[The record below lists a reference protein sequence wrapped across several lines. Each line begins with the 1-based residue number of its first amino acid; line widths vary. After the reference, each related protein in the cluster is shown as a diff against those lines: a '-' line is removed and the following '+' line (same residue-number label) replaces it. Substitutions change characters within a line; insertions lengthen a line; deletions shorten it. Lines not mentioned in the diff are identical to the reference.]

1 MFQRKEQDKASEKDL
16 NSMEISN
23 LPDKEHK
30 VMVIKKVTRL
40 RRRLNELN
48 EDFNKE
54 TENIL
59 KFLKSQS

>member
-1 MFQRKEQDKASEKDL
+1 
-16 NSMEISN
+16 MEISN

-30 VMVIKKVTRL
+30 VIVIKKVTRL

-54 TENIL
+54 TENSF
-59 KFLKSQS
+59 KFLN